1 MSTLHIIIQKSLLSL
16 FALCFM
22 FVTIYVPQSWN
33 KVHEAEAGF
42 STFAGQM
49 VQLVEEAA
57 TAIYSGITSAATVAI
72 EWFQSSMWSKAFVLD
87 GYAWWAIKL
96 VIAQITRSIVNWIN
110 SGFEG
115 APTFVQDLEGFL
127 LNVGGQVAGLYLQQL
142 GMPGIAAFICA
153 PFRLNIQIAFAT
165 NYRMSRSGYP
175 YGVGRC
181 DLSSGVLGGFVGGN
195 FNGAAP
201 GSGWDNWYRVST
213 RSNTYTPYGS
223 LMAAEHEAALRM
235 QTSIGVEN
243 RYLQFGNGFF
253 SNKICDTVSNPA
265 FPKSKC
271 MVSTPGN
278 VISEA
283 LNFQLSTG
291 VRSMI
296 AADEINEIIGA
307 LMGQVAKTAMM
318 GVNGLLG
325 MSSNTGYTIP
335 TGPNGLSYADEQV
348 ADHEVEGAPIL
359 ASYLTTLDKQ
369 LAIEN
374 NYLSLIDSAVPLLNL
389 LGTTD
394 SVAEALRATELRL
407 LVATNIAAL
416 EKIKTDLLAGIV
428 PVDQLIA
435 DYTKL
440 DLHSDTQIKADM
452 EKWMGMFTLLYEESV
467 RLVNDAIS
475 TVNNTYLPQLLKIP
489 TAEAIAQVNLIN
501 NTYNPDL
508 IKLKAELDKIA
519 IEWNDPFIPKVDTLQ
534 HYIDLRNG
542 TIPGV
547 PALFTYDQYETV
559 ISLWQKI
566 TGII

>member
-16 FALCFM
+16 FALCFV
-22 FVTIYVPQSWN
+22 FVTIYVPQNWN
-33 KVHEAEAGF
+33 KPHQAEAAF
-42 STFAGQM
+42 ATFAGQM

-72 EWFQSSMWSKAFVLD
+72 EWFQSSIWSKELVLD
-87 GYAWWAIKL
+87 GFAWWAIKL

-181 DLSSGVLGGFVGGN
+181 DLQSGVLGGFVGGN
-195 FNGAAP
+195 FNGAVP

-335 TGPNGLSYADEQV
+335 NPVNGLSFADDQEAEQ
-348 ADHEVEGAPIL
+348 DTLGASGMGKYLETLDNQL
-359 ASYLTTLDKQ
+359 ALENSYLT
-369 LAIEN
+369 
-374 NYLSLIDSAVPLLNL
+374 LIDSAIPLLNL
-389 LGTTD
+389 LNTTE
-394 SVAEALRATELRL
+394 SVAEATKAAAIRVEVQA
-407 LVATNIAAL
+407 NIASL
-416 EKIKTDLLAGIV
+416 TKIRTDLFAGIV

-435 DYTKL
+435 AYTL
-440 DLHSDTQIKADM
+440 LNLHTNTEVKANED
-452 EKWMGMFTLLYEESV
+452 KWLGMFTSLYSRSVTLVKESQNATNYFLP
-467 RLVNDAIS
+467 RLIE
-475 TVNNTYLPQLLKIP
+475 NNSP
-489 TAEAIAQVNLIN
+489 EALVEIN
-501 NTYNPDL
+501 NINIIINPTL
-508 IKLKAELDKIA
+508 VLHIAELDLIA
-519 IEWNDPFIPKVDTLQ
+519 IEWNDPTIPKVDVLQ

-542 TIPGV
+542 TLTPPIP
-547 PALFTYDQYETV
+547 PLYTQEQYNITTKA
-559 ISLWQKI
+559 WQDI
-566 TGII
+566 LDNY

>member
-1 MSTLHIIIQKSLLSL
+1 MSTLHLIIQKSLLSL
-16 FALCFM
+16 FVLCFA
-22 FVTIYVPQSWN
+22 FITIYVPQNWN

-42 STFAGQM
+42 ATFGGQM
-49 VQLVEEAA
+49 VQLVELAA
-57 TAIYSGITSAATVAI
+57 TTIYTHATSIATAAIAWYEA
-72 EWFQSSMWSKAFVLD
+72 SMWSKAFVLD
-87 GYAWWAIKL
+87 GFAWWAIKF

-181 DLSSGVLGGFVGGN
+181 DLQSGVLGGFVGGN
-195 FNGAAP
+195 FNGAVP

-253 SNKICDTVSNPA
+253 SNKICDTISNPA

-335 TGPNGLSYADEQV
+335 DPSTGLSYADQQE
-348 ADHEVEGAPIL
+348 ADQGAL
-359 ASYLTTLDKQ
+359 GTSGMNQYLGTLDAQ
-369 LAIEN
+369 LKIEN
-374 NYLSLIDSAVPLLNL
+374 DYLFLIDSAVPLLEKLN
-389 LGTTD
+389 TTE
-394 SVAEALRATELRL
+394 SIAERDIALAERVKVEA
-407 LVATNIAAL
+407 NIIAL
-416 EKIKTDLLAGIV
+416 DKIKADLLAGMV
-428 PVDQLIA
+428 PVDQLIS
-435 DYTKL
+435 DYSKL
-440 DLHSDTQIKADM
+440 VLHSDLQIKTSKD
-452 EKWMGMFTLLYEESV
+452 KWLGMFTTLYNESKTLV
-467 RLVNDAIS
+467 DLSISATGYFLPRLIE
-475 TVNNTYLPQLLKIP
+475 NNSVQ
-489 TAEAIAQVNLIN
+489 AIAEVNLIN
-501 NTYNPDL
+501 NTINPTL
-508 IKLKAELDKIA
+508 TQHLAELELIA
-519 IEWNDPFIPKVDTLQ
+519 TEWNNNAIPKVDVLQ

-542 TIPGV
+542 TLTPPIP
-547 PALFTYDQYETV
+547 PLYTQKQYDDTTKA
-559 ISLWQKI
+559 WQDI
-566 TGII
+566 LDNY

>member
-16 FALCFM
+16 FALCFV

-33 KVHEAEAGF
+33 KPNEANAGF
-42 STFAGQM
+42 
-49 VQLVEEAA
+49 
-57 TAIYSGITSAATVAI
+57 ATVYNQIVSNVEQGLQYI
-72 EWFQSSMWSKAFVLD
+72 EQKLTTASTLIQQYYAASIFSKEIILD
-87 GYAWWAIKL
+87 GFAWWAIKL
-96 VIAQITRSIVNWIN
+96 VIATITRSIVNWIN
-110 SGFEG
+110 SGFQG
-115 APTFVQDLEGFL
+115 SPSFVQDLNGFL
-127 LNVGGQVAGLYLQQL
+127 LTVGSQIAGVYLQQL
-142 GMPGIAAFICA
+142 GMPGLTAFICA

-165 NYRMSRSGYP
+165 NYRRAMSPYP
-175 YGVGRC
+175 YGTTMCRI
-181 DLSSGVLGGFVGGN
+181 DSGILGGFVGGS
-195 FNGAAP
+195 FNGGGAA
-201 GSGWDNWYRVST
+201 GSGWGNWITVSSQ
-213 RSNTYTPYGS
+213 SNTYTPYGS
-223 LMAAEHEAALRM
+223 LMAAEQDASLQMRTAINV
-235 QTSIGVEN
+235 QN
-243 RYLQFGNGFF
+243 QYLQFGNGFF
-253 SNKICDTVSNPA
+253 SNKICEAVANPG
-265 FPKSKC
+265 FTQEKC

-307 LMGQVAKTAMM
+307 LMGQVAQTALM

-325 MSSNTGYTIP
+325 MSSNTGYTDP
-335 TGPNGLSYADEQV
+335 KFPDPYLDRQV
-348 ADHEVEGAPIL
+348 SGQQDLGVTTMNK
-359 ASYLTTLDKQ
+359 YLQTIDAQIAT
-369 LAIEN
+369 EN
-374 NYLSLIDSAVPLLNL
+374 NYLALIDSAVPLLNL

-394 SVAEALRATELRL
+394 SVAEALRATDLRIK
-407 LVATNIAAL
+407 VQDNIDAL
-416 EKIKTDLLAGIV
+416 IKIKADLLANII

-452 EKWMGMFTLLYEESV
+452 DKWMGMFTSLYDESV

-501 NTYNPDL
+501 NTYNPNL
-508 IKLKAELDKIA
+508 ILLKAELDKIA
-519 IEWNDPFIPKVDTLQ
+519 IEWNDPSIPKVDTLQ